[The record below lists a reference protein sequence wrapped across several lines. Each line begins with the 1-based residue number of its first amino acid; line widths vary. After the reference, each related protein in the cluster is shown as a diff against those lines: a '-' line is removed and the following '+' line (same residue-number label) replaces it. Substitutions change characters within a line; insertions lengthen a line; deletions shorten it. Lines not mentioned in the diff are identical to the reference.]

1 MGSSHG
7 DTSLLDYGILF
18 QIISEILIVT
28 AVLNVDS
35 SSSTL
40 QVYSPFRN
48 LP

>member
-28 AVLNVDS
+28 AVLKRGLKQLDLAS
-35 SSSTL
+35 L
-40 QVYSPFRN
+40 
-48 LP
+48 